1 MVEAWN
7 LTEGFMNATYL
18 SALTELQ
25 LKKKQHCH
33 SIYEEVLHLVVRH
46 VTDRQDGGFLERLV
60 QLVKQNL

>member
-1 MVEAWN
+1 MKLNRGIYECN
-7 LTEGFMNATYL
+7 IL

-25 LKKKQHCH
+25 LKKNQHCH

-46 VTDRQDGGFLERLV
+46 VGDRQDGGFLERLV